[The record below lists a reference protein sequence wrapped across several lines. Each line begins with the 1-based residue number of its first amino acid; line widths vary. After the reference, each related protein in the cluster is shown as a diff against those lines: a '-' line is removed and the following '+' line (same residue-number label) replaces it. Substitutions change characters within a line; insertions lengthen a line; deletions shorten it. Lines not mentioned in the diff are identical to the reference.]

1 MATAVILLRTIAS
14 RRCHNHKLL
23 TMAVILTI
31 EMIPLVAME
40 VQVSLTRSPKERLSK
55 ERVVWRRHTT
65 DLFAMFGATEPS
77 L

>member
-1 MATAVILLRTIAS
+1 MATAVILLRAIAS

-23 TMAVILTI
+23 IMAVILTI
-31 EMIPLVAME
+31 EMIRLVAME
-40 VQVSLTRSPKERLSK
+40 VSLTRSRKERLSK
-55 ERVVWRRHTT
+55 ERIVWRRHTT